1 MPRMAEVTDISK
13 MFTFHNYFR
22 FSPAIGIISKT
33 GAGGGTYAHHDI
45 AFSFANWVS
54 TKSWRS
60 VSFCQSFSL
69 LLLLLLNELSWG
81 DTEMLAEDGGEIGKR
96 GEAYGIGHLGDIH
109 LLLLQ

>member
-45 AFSFANWVS
+45 A
-54 TKSWRS
+54 
-60 VSFCQSFSL
+60 
-69 LLLLLLNELSWG
+69 
-81 DTEMLAEDGGEIGKR
+81 I
-96 GEAYGIGHLGDIH
+96 
-109 LLLLQ
+109 